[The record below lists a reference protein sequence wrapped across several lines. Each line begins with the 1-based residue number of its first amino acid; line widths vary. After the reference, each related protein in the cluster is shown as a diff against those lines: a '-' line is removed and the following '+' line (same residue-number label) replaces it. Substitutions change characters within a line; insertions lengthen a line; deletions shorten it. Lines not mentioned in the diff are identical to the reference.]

1 MDMESVFYLIIII
14 VITVTLFI
22 VPFIPAW
29 NEWKYKTD
37 AETFK
42 VDFPSGAEH
51 VQIINFLGTIILE
64 KHLSGQL
71 SEEFIITQTGMY
83 FIVISLGNHIITTKL
98 LVTN

>member
-1 MDMESVFYLIIII
+1 MEIKPSYLQ
-14 VITVTLFI
+14 
-22 VPFIPAW
+22 
-29 NEWKYKTD
+29 KT
-37 AETFK
+37 T
-42 VDFPSGAEH
+42 SYGAEH

-71 SEEFIITQTGMY
+71 LEEFIITQTGMY